1 MDVEIGLAEALCP
14 GSRTYILQ
22 KFCQKLAEDC
32 RSVVRS
38 LQKNVALDLLCN
50 RIHTRGEVLSEVGR
64 RLQKCCQ
71 KFAEECCARPA
82 L

>member
-1 MDVEIGLAEALCP
+1 MRQGALSGKLLDVEIGLAEALCP

-38 LQKNVALDLLCN
+38 LQKNVEQFDRMAESLCE
-50 RIHTRGEVLSEVGR
+50 TCSPG
-64 RLQKCCQ
+64 
-71 KFAEECCARPA
+71 
-82 L
+82 